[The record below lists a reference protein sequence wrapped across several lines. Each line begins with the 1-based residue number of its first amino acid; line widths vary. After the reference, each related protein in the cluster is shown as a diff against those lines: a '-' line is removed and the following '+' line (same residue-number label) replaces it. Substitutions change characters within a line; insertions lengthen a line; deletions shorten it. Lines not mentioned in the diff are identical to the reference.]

1 VFSCSGVF
9 MVMLN
14 RKSTKLIIV
23 SVVIVLLLF
32 FLHYI
37 KVLRPIENLAVS
49 ATKPVL
55 RSVYQISYWVGDNY
69 LNFRSKQALVQ
80 ENKDL
85 KDQLAMLINEKS
97 RCVSEQEENQF
108 LREQMQFVDKNQY
121 LFEIAR
127 VIGQSADGSQ
137 NALILDVGSKVG
149 IEVGQPV
156 LAEQNMLIGKIIK
169 VNKNSSIV
177 LLINDDLS
185 KVAARIQNKSRTI
198 GVVEG
203 EFGLGIKMRL
213 IPQTEMIKE
222 GDIIVTS
229 GLEQKVPGNIVIGQ
243 IKSIV
248 NEPEELFQEAAL
260 ASMVDFNKINIV
272 NILKYNQDDD

>member
-1 VFSCSGVF
+1 
-9 MVMLN
+9 M
-14 RKSTKLIIV
+14 
-23 SVVIVLLLF
+23 VIVLLLF

-37 KVLRPIENLAVS
+37 KVLRPVENLAVS
-49 ATKPVL
+49 VTKPIL
-55 RSVYQISYWVGDNY
+55 RSVYQASYWVGDNY
-69 LNFRSKQALVQ
+69 LNFKSKQSLVQ
-80 ENKDL
+80 ENKEL

-137 NALILDVGSKVG
+137 NALILDVGSKSGVV
-149 IEVGQPV
+149 VGQPV

-169 VNKNSSIV
+169 VSKNSSIV

-185 KVAARIQNKSRTI
+185 KIAARIQNKSRTI

-222 GDIIVTS
+222 GDVIVTS

-243 IKSIV
+243 IKNIV

-260 ASMVDFNKINIV
+260 ESMVDFNKINIV
-272 NILKYNQDDD
+272 NIIKYNQDDD